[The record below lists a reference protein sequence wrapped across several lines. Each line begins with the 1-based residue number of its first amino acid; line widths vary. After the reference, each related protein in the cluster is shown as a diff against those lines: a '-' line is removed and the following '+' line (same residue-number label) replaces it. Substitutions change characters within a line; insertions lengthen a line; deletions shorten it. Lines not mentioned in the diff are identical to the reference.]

1 MKTFK
6 RIRKLQEAVRFA
18 CNKDDVVVADIAT
31 DHGYLAEALSKQNWV
46 SKIIATDISK
56 KCLSKLERLIERCDL
71 KKIETRLGD
80 GLEPIEKVDIAAI
93 AGVGG
98 FEIIKMLERQNSS
111 SNGNKCDLF
120 VLQPAQNMLELR
132 EWVFDHKIKV
142 VKDYVIEDADRFY
155 PILIVDVSREEI
167 NEKSIK
173 NLWIGRDAESEV
185 EDYKLFLK
193 DQLEYLKFLEELS
206 QERIMQ
212 DKVLQDKY
220 ELKKL
225 IENELGLC

>member
-18 CNKDDVVVADIAT
+18 CDKDEVVVADIAT

-71 KKIETRLGD
+71 KKIEARLGD

-98 FEIIKMLERQNSS
+98 FEIIKMLERQNFS

>member
-18 CNKDDVVVADIAT
+18 CDKDEVVVADIAT
-31 DHGYLAEALSKQNWV
+31 DHGYLAEALSKQDWV
-46 SKIIATDISK
+46 KKIIATDISK
-56 KCLSKLERLIERCDL
+56 KCLSKLERLIEKCDL
-71 KKIETRLGD
+71 QKIETRLGD
-80 GLEPIEKVDIAAI
+80 GLEPIDKVDVSVV

-98 FEIIKMLERQNSS
+98 FEIIKMLERQNQTQT
-111 SNGNKCDLF
+111 GRKCDLF

-142 VKDYVIEDADRFY
+142 FKDYVIEDADRFY
-155 PILIVDVSREEI
+155 PILVIDVSREEN

-173 NLWIGRDAESEV
+173 NLWIGRDAETES
-185 EDYKLFLK
+185 EDYRLFLL

-212 DKVLQDKY
+212 DKVLQDKC

-225 IENELGLC
+225 IENELGL

>member
-18 CNKDDVVVADIAT
+18 CDKDEVVVADIAT
-31 DHGYLAEALSKQNWV
+31 DHGYLAEALSKQDWV
-46 SKIIATDISK
+46 KKIIATDISK
-56 KCLSKLERLIERCDL
+56 KCLSKLERLIEKCNL

-80 GLEPIEKVDIAAI
+80 GLEPIDTVDVSVV

-98 FEIIKMLERQNSS
+98 FEIIKMLERQNQTET
-111 SNGNKCDLF
+111 GRKCDLF

-142 VKDYVIEDADRFY
+142 FKDYVIEDADRFY
-155 PILIVDVSREEI
+155 PILVIDVSREEN

-173 NLWIGRDAESEV
+173 NLWIGRDAETES
-185 EDYKLFLK
+185 EDYRLFLL

-212 DKVLQDKY
+212 DKVLQDKC

-225 IENELGLC
+225 IENELGL

>member
-1 MKTFK
+1 
-6 RIRKLQEAVRFA
+6 
-18 CNKDDVVVADIAT
+18 
-31 DHGYLAEALSKQNWV
+31 
-46 SKIIATDISK
+46 
-56 KCLSKLERLIERCDL
+56 
-71 KKIETRLGD
+71 
-80 GLEPIEKVDIAAI
+80 
-93 AGVGG
+93 
-98 FEIIKMLERQNSS
+98 
-111 SNGNKCDLF
+111 
-120 VLQPAQNMLELR
+120 MLELR

-155 PILIVDVSREEI
+155 PILIIDVSREEI

>member
-18 CNKDDVVVADIAT
+18 CDKDEVVVADIAT

-132 EWVFDHKIKV
+132 EWVFDHKVKV

-155 PILIVDVSREEI
+155 PILIIDVSREEI